1 MTQTVPHGANRL
13 LSDVQ
18 VVGGF
23 KWHMPIKKWCQR
35 EPSPLTQILEKR
47 SLCQIGS
54 CSSWHRVL
62 NLRKKLKT
70 IVLVAIVVVLVL
82 LLLAKA
88 FDIKTVIL
96 KKIYPKQY
104 SEYVEK
110 YSKEYNIDP
119 LLIFSIIKAES
130 NFDKNAHS
138 SSGAQGL
145 MQLMEAT
152 ATEIANKIDEPLVEQ
167 ESLLEPEKNIMIGV
181 KYYSE
186 LLEMYDG
193 NMLLALTAYNAGI
206 GNVNGWIENG
216 VIKKD
221 GSDIENIPY
230 KETNMYVR
238 KIINNYKMY
247 QKIYNY

>member
-1 MTQTVPHGANRL
+1 MI
-13 LSDVQ
+13 S
-18 VVGGF
+18 
-23 KWHMPIKKWCQR
+23 KK
-35 EPSPLTQILEKR
+35 K
-47 SLCQIGS
+47 
-54 CSSWHRVL
+54 
-62 NLRKKLKT
+62 NF
-70 IVLVAIVVVLVL
+70 IVLIAIVIIL
-82 LLLAKA
+82 LIALLAKV
-88 FDIKTVIL
+88 FNVKTLIL
-96 KKIYPKQY
+96 RQIYPKEY

-110 YSKEYNIDP
+110 YAKEYGVDP

-130 NFDKNAHS
+130 NFDKEAKS
-138 SSGAQGL
+138 SSGAKGL

-167 ESLLEPEKNIMIGV
+167 ESLLEPEKNIMIGT
-181 KYYSE
+181 KYYAE

-206 GNVNGWIENG
+206 GNVNGWIDSG
-216 VIKKD
+216 IIKKD

-247 QKIYNY
+247 QKIYNF